1 MHLLPSTALADER
14 NSDNRAHAAR
24 RRLVRL
30 AGRAKREAAAPAA
43 RRTAP
48 APVRPG
54 EATG

>member
-14 NSDNRAHAAR
+14 NSDNREHAAR

-30 AGRAKREAAAPAA
+30 ADRAKRDAAAPARRPSA
-43 RRTAP
+43 RP
-48 APVRPG
+48 RPG